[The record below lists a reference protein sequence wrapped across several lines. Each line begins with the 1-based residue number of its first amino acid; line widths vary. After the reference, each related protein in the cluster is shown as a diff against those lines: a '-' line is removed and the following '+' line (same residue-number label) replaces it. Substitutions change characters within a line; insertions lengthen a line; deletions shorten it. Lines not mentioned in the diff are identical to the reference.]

1 MIAFKPLLS
10 FLFRTAPLWLPA
22 VLAGALAWYV
32 QGLRVELSETQQELS
47 QLQAKAV
54 TDDVLQAV
62 KSDITAVNV
71 ALERQIAASNAKVS
85 QSLNTIR
92 AQVEATGSEIERLQM
107 QLHPAVSDE
116 IDRVICDRGYKPCD

>member
-10 FLFRTAPLWLPA
+10 FLFRTMPLWLPA

-32 QGLRVELSETQQELS
+32 QDLRVELSETQQELS

-54 TDDVLQAV
+54 TDDALQAV

-92 AQVEATGSEIERLQM
+92 AQVEANGSDVERIQM
-107 QLHPAVSDE
+107 QLHPRVSDE
-116 IDRVICDRGYKPCD
+116 IDRVICERGYKPCD

>member
-1 MIAFKPLLS
+1 MIALKPFLS
-10 FLFRTAPLWLPA
+10 FLLRTMPLWIPA
-22 VLAGALAWYV
+22 LLAGALAWYV

-47 QLQAKAV
+47 QLQEKVV
-54 TDDVLQAV
+54 TDDALQAV

-71 ALERQIAASNAKVS
+71 ELERQIAASNAKVS

-92 AQVEATGSEIERLQM
+92 AQVEATGSDVERLQM
-107 QLHPAVSDE
+107 QLHDDVADE